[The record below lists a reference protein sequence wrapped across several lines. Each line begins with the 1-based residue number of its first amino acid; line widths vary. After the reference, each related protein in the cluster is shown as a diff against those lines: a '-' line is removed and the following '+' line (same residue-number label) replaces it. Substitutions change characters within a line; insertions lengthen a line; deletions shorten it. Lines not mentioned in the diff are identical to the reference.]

1 MDKSEWDEREL
12 QLELQLER
20 ILTYGSYVAHH
31 MVPTTRVRVRDL
43 TGRHIC
49 PVELTDTVSQQPPGS
64 LPPHWTPESAL
75 KCFCWGLVTKN
86 ADGKYKINANFD
98 ERVDISGASFVYEG
112 RKLKSERPFG
122 ELPPDAWVTAVRST
136 AAEADHHHV
145 EISEQVADH
154 DEESPPTTPETP
166 PLVLSAR

>member
-64 LPPHWTPESAL
+64 LPPHWTPMTAL
-75 KCFCWGLVTKN
+75 KSSCWGLVTKD
-86 ADGKYKINANFD
+86 ADGKYKINANVD
-98 ERVDISGASFVYEG
+98 ERVDISDASFVYE
-112 RKLKSERPFG
+112 RRTLKYYRPFG

-136 AAEADHHHV
+136 AAEADHRQV
-145 EISEQVADH
+145 MISEQMADH
-154 DEESPPTTPETP
+154 EEESPPTTPETP
-166 PLVLSAR
+166 PPVLSAR